1 MKVKQRSL
9 MFQWSLATALL
20 TLAGCGS
27 SVAPT
32 GTVTGQVTLGGN
44 PLTTG
49 VVTLVNRDQGLG
61 ASSELDA
68 SGKYQI
74 EAVPTGQYQVVI
86 QGPEAP
92 SPEEMDEGAKIEA
105 SSVPPKYQA
114 AETSGLSVEIAE
126 GKNQAD
132 FELQ

>member
-1 MKVKQRSL
+1 
-9 MFQWSLATALL
+9 MFPWALATALL
-20 TLAGCGS
+20 SFAGCGS

-32 GTVTGQVTLGGN
+32 GTVTGQVTLSGN

-49 VVTLVNRDQGLG
+49 VVTLINPDQGLG
-61 ASSELDA
+61 ASSEIDA

-92 SPEEMDEGAKIEA
+92 SPEEMDGGAKIEA
-105 SSVPPKYQA
+105 SPIPPKYRA
-114 AETSGLSVEIAE
+114 AETSGLSVEV
-126 GKNQAD
+126 GKGANQAD